1 MSGSGTSTQK
11 AAVVLLPTHKKLAT
25 HEVVVHQK
33 LAEKIATLLG
43 CEFLGLYDSAI
54 HKTPDLYFIPSDT
67 LIGKLENSALNI
79 KSADDLFGGLIAE
92 PFMATKAISHPLL
105 DDATAQPKGWS
116 RQIHEDAADSV
127 LAGFTVFNEVDALR
141 AGELILASGPA
152 RIKPVLA
159 TAGRGQIVATDQAE
173 LKAAIA
179 EQNMEEVATWGLVI
193 EEDLTDVIT
202 LSVGQVQVAGIT
214 ASYHGTQCLTEDNNG
229 ETVYGGSTLWIVRG
243 GYDALLE
250 LELEEPVRRA
260 ITQAMHYENA
270 ALKYFPDFI
279 ASRRNYD
286 IAQGTNAQGKRR
298 SGVLEQSWRIGGA
311 SPAEVEAILA
321 FAADPALQ
329 RICASTHEIYGETT
343 IPADASVLYEGDDP
357 DVGFISKFTKVQP
370 YERQQ

>member
-1 MSGSGTSTQK
+1 MSGSGTSTEK

-43 CEFLGLYDSAI
+43 CEFLGLYDPAI
-54 HKTPDLYFIPSDT
+54 HKDPGLYFVPSDT
-67 LIGKLENSALNI
+67 LIGQQEHRTLNI
-79 KSADDLFGGLIAE
+79 TSADDLFGGVIAN

-105 DDATAQPKGWS
+105 DDASTQPPGWS
-116 RQIHEDAADSV
+116 RQFHEDAADSV
-127 LAGFTVFNEVDALR
+127 LAGFTVFNEADALR
-141 AGELILASGPA
+141 AGKLILANGAA

-159 TAGRGQIVATDQAE
+159 TAGRGQIVATDEAQ

-179 EQNMEEVATWGLVI
+179 EQDMEEVATWGLVI
-193 EEDLTDVIT
+193 EEDLTDVVT

-214 ASYHGTQCLTEDNNG
+214 ASYHGSQCLTEDNNG
-229 ETVYGGSTLWIVRG
+229 DTVYGGSTLWIVRG
-243 GYDALLE
+243 GYDALLA

-260 ITQAMHYENA
+260 VTQAMHYEKA
-270 ALKYFPDFI
+270 AFKYFPDFI

-286 IAQGTNAQGKRR
+286 IAQGTNARGERC

-311 SPAEVEAILA
+311 SPAEVEALVA

-329 RICASTHEIYGETT
+329 YICASTHEIYGETT
-343 IPADASVLYEGDDP
+343 IPGDASVLYEGDDP
-357 DVGFISKFTKVQP
+357 QVGFISKFTKVKP
-370 YERQQ
+370 YECQQ